1 MGITRGERGFAGSTV
16 GKESVC
22 NAGGL
27 DSIPRLGRFR
37 WRRKWQPT
45 PVFLAWRIP
54 WTEEP
59 GGLQSMGAQ
68 RVGHDLATKPHHHHH
83 QARETSKTQARK
95 CVTKNKPKRTQR
107 SREDSP
113 LGKSRRRVGGLGARG
128 KGLADFPKLKISIT
142 VIQQ

>member
-1 MGITRGERGFAGSTV
+1 
-16 GKESVC
+16 
-22 NAGGL
+22 
-27 DSIPRLGRFR
+27 
-37 WRRKWQPT
+37 
-45 PVFLAWRIP
+45 
-54 WTEEP
+54 
-59 GGLQSMGAQ
+59 MGAQ

-95 CVTKNKPKRTQR
+95 CVTKNKPKRMQR